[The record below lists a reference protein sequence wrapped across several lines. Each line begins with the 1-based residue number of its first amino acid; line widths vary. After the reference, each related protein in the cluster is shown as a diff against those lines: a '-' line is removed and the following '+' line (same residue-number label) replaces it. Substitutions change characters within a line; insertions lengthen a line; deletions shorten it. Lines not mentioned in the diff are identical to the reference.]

1 MSRARTPVDAG
12 YTMIEMIVTIALAG
26 TLMAIAVSGWQGWS
40 RASAH
45 DGLATELQLVMRQ
58 AQQRAVT
65 TGTST
70 CVDFDD
76 ATDSWLVL
84 VGACGTP
91 SPTVTDRG
99 QADDD
104 LDIGDVDFEGEDS
117 VTFSPRGTADE
128 GTLSITRLGGGRTVT
143 IHVERLTG
151 RVSVD

>member
-12 YTMIEMIVTIALAG
+12 YTMIEMIVTIVLAG
-26 TLMAIAVSGWQGWS
+26 TLMAIAVTGWQGWS
-40 RASAH
+40 RASGH
-45 DGLATELQLVMRQ
+45 DGLVSEIQLVLRQ

-76 ATDSWLVL
+76 ATDSWQVL
-84 VGACGTP
+84 RGACGST

-99 QADDD
+99 RAEDH
-104 LDIGDVDFEGEDS
+104 LELGAIDFDGADS

-128 GTLSITRLGGGRTVT
+128 GTLSVTRDGSERTVT

-151 RVSVD
+151 RVSVR